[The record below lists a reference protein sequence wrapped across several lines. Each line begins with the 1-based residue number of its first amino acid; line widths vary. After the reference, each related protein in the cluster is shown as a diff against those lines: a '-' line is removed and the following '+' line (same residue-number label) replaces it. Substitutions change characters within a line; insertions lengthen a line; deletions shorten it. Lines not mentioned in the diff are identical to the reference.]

1 MSPLHASF
9 SLFQRFEQALPGNYQ
24 QQAYQQGAFAR
35 ARKFASPR
43 QLLQTLLIYC
53 AMDFSLRACAGKF
66 AGQQGYIS
74 DTAVLKRFR
83 GCLPW
88 IKSLASQVMI
98 PAQRLIEGGLR
109 FVVIDGSTV
118 QSPGATGTSYRLHLA
133 VDLIRLR
140 LLQVKVTDERQGESL
155 DHYDLQE
162 GDVALIDRGY
172 NQPKSLVPA
181 IDRGVDVVLRYNP
194 HGMNLYVRDDMAGTA
209 LRRIDWSAKANELEN
224 RPGHVPVYLCHGE
237 QRIEGVVHLIPLPED
252 KIEEAR
258 RKLRERSKKKGHT
271 PSDSAL
277 LLAGWVLI
285 FTTLPPE
292 VLDTESAGQ
301 LYRVRWQVELVI
313 KRLKS
318 LLNIDLLRAREGS
331 LLSEVYLH
339 GKLLYAAVLEKLRQ
353 QRFGLTGGELDTL
366 RQETPWRLMRLLS
379 AEVAVWIGYHG
390 DPDPAL
396 ATDVIRAMRERPR
409 KRRLQSLPDKLQALV
424 LDCRSMGLS
433 NV

>member
-1 MSPLHASF
+1 MSPLHASL

-43 QLLQTLLIYC
+43 QLLQILLIYC
-53 AMDFSLRACAGKF
+53 SMDFSLRACAGKF
-66 AGQQGYIS
+66 AAQQGYIS
-74 DTAVLKRFR
+74 DTAILKRFR

-88 IKSLASQVMI
+88 IKSLASQVMV

-140 LLQVKVTDERQGESL
+140 LLQVKVTDDRQGESL

-172 NQPKSLVPA
+172 NQPKSLIPA

-194 HGMNLYVRDDMAGTA
+194 HGMNLYVRDDTAGTA

-237 QRIEGVVHLIPLPED
+237 QRIAGVVHLIPLPED

-366 RQETPWRLMRLLS
+366 RQETPWRLMQLLG

-390 DPDPAL
+390 DPAPAL
-396 ATDVIRAMRERPR
+396 AEDVIRAMRERPR
-409 KRRLQSLPDKLQALV
+409 KRRLQSLPDKLQTLV
-424 LDCRSMGLS
+424 QDCRSMGLS

>member
-1 MSPLHASF
+1 
-9 SLFQRFEQALPGNYQ
+9 
-24 QQAYQQGAFAR
+24 
-35 ARKFASPR
+35 
-43 QLLQTLLIYC
+43 
-53 AMDFSLRACAGKF
+53 
-66 AGQQGYIS
+66 
-74 DTAVLKRFR
+74 
-83 GCLPW
+83 
-88 IKSLASQVMI
+88 
-98 PAQRLIEGGLR
+98 
-109 FVVIDGSTV
+109 
-118 QSPGATGTSYRLHLA
+118 
-133 VDLIRLR
+133 
-140 LLQVKVTDERQGESL
+140 
-155 DHYDLQE
+155 
-162 GDVALIDRGY
+162 
-172 NQPKSLVPA
+172 
-181 IDRGVDVVLRYNP
+181 
-194 HGMNLYVRDDMAGTA
+194 
-209 LRRIDWSAKANELEN
+209 
-224 RPGHVPVYLCHGE
+224 VYLCHGE

-285 FTTLPPE
+285 FITLPPE

-366 RQETPWRLMRLLS
+366 RQETPWRLMRLLT

-390 DPDPAL
+390 DPYPAL